1 MLKSALYFAACLVA
15 ALGSATGY
23 SKEQVPVLVANDV
36 YKQYQR
42 FKEKTKHNSVTGS
55 KEFPQGRDL
64 VDIIVLEKAL
74 TLGGCN
80 CELEFHTNSIYGR
93 NIELIL
99 SGKYVM
105 SADTLW
111 LQDIEKHKELL
122 LTTDAVIK
130 RGEYDVGLYTSPNN
144 KKALSA
150 TTLDDINKLS
160 AVSNTFWSADWQT
173 MRELAPYKL
182 AHIESWPNLVKL
194 VETEVADFTLL
205 HFRINE
211 TEQAKLNLVP
221 IENVKAILWDSR
233 HFALNKQH
241 PLALKIK
248 EALDKGLAKL
258 SATGELAAAYQN
270 IGINNPAK
278 RNWKIL
284 NPHTL

>member
-1 MLKSALYFAACLVA
+1 MLRSLCCLAAGLLIASVNA
-15 ALGSATGY
+15 HAKL
-23 SKEQVPVLVANDV
+23 QVPVLVASDV
-36 YKQYQR
+36 HKQYQR
-42 FKEKTKHNSVTGS
+42 LKESAQFSAIQDYKNIPH
-55 KEFPQGRDL
+55 GRDL

-74 TLGGCN
+74 SLGGCD

-130 RGEYDVGLYTSPNN
+130 RGDYDVGLYTSPNN
-144 KKALSA
+144 EKALQARS
-150 TTLDDINKLS
+150 LNDISKLS

-182 AHIESWPNLVKL
+182 AHIESWPNLIKL

-205 HFRINE
+205 HFRVNE
-211 TEQAKLNLVP
+211 KEQAKLNLVP
-221 IENVKAILWDSR
+221 INNVKAILWDSR

-241 PLALKIK
+241 PLAAEVKN
-248 EALDKGLAKL
+248 ALDKGLATLAKN
-258 SATGELAAAYQN
+258 GELALAYQD
-270 IGINNPAK
+270 IGINNPDK
-278 RNWKIL
+278 KDWKVL
-284 NPHTL
+284 NPK